1 MARHE
6 RGAEIGSDGVSLC
19 DCYIFKV
26 HKSSIETFIVLL
38 YLVVNS
44 IKQLKKDTFLHKP
57 DMRHLS
63 SHIADAMNKSAN
75 VNVHK

>member
-1 MARHE
+1 MACHE

-19 DCYIFKV
+19 DCYILKV

-44 IKQLKKDTFLHKP
+44 IKQLKKDTHFSTNLICDTCLHIS
-57 DMRHLS
+57 LTQS
-63 SHIADAMNKSAN
+63 TN
-75 VNVHK
+75 VNVHE